1 VKRDEL
7 RALVA
12 EILEIDPQALR
23 SEVELAS
30 LENYDSVMLLSLMI
44 QLDEGAG
51 IKMTPSDVPSLRT
64 YGDIEALATRQGIAL
79 SD

>member
-12 EILEIDPQALR
+12 EILEIDPQSLR

-30 LENYDSVMLLSLMI
+30 LDNYDSVMLLSLMI
-44 QLDEGAG
+44 RLDEGAG
-51 IKMTPSDVPSLRT
+51 IKMTPGDVPSMRT
-64 YGDIEALATRQGIAL
+64 YGDIEGLAARQGIAL
-79 SD
+79 TD

>member
-1 VKRDEL
+1 LKRDEL

-12 EILEIDPQALR
+12 EILEVDAGALN
-23 SEVELAS
+23 SNVELAS

-51 IKMTPSDVPSLRT
+51 IKMNPSDVPNLRT
-64 YGDIEALATRQGIAL
+64 YGDIEQLAARQGIQL
-79 SD
+79 TD